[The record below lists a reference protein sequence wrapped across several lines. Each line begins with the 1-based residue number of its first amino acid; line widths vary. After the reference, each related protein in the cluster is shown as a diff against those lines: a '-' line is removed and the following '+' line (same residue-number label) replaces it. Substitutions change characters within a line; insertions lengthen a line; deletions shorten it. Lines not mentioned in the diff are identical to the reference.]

1 MAIHLGLKYG
11 SSPGW
16 FYDLEPRDRVRVLA
30 YERWVSERQASRKSK
45 TKTSQLREGITVS
58 GEDASGFWF
67 SDG

>member
-11 SSPGW
+11 ASPSW

-30 YERWVSERQASRKSK
+30 YERWMSENQASKNSK
-45 TKTSQLREGITVS
+45 TKASKLREGVTVS
-58 GEDASGFWF
+58 SEEASKFWL